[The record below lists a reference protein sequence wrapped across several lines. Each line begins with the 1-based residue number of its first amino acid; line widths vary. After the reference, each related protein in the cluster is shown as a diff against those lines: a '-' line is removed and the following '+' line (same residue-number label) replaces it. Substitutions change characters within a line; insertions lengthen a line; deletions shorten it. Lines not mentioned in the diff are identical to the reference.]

1 MTDKKDHNDDY
12 DYELPTGIILPEDTS
27 SDYPDWKKGIIFG
40 IIGGFLGALLFWMLI
55 PGKIMGPFYATL
67 SGFIMGFLLIGA
79 IVAFRPQ
86 KN

>member
-1 MTDKKDHNDDY
+1 MTAKEKNDG

-27 SDYPDWKKGIIFG
+27 PDYPRWKKGIIFG
-40 IIGGFLGALLFWMLI
+40 IIGGLAGALLFWLLLTN
-55 PGKIMGPFYATL
+55 KATGPAYTATV
-67 SGFIMGFLLIGA
+67 GFIIGFLVIGA